1 MRKVVRRGYVE
12 SDERNFN
19 EKNVELLRKASE
31 ECLYLLDR
39 GYKIKNATMFISN
52 HYLLSERQRLSLA
65 RAITKTEDVVKRR
78 EKLLKNT
85 KDITVNID
93 GFNAI
98 IPIETALSNSLLL
111 ECMDGS
117 IRDLADLKGTYRL
130 IDKTEP
136 AVNLVI
142 KKLKEIGV
150 KKANFY
156 LDKPISNA
164 GRLKSLILDIAKE
177 HEFNANVETID
188 HVDSFLYDKEN
199 VITGDSVILDNCISW
214 VNLYKMII
222 DDLEDVWK
230 IKLL

>member
-78 EKLLKNT
+78 EKLLNDT

-136 AVNLVI
+136 AVNLVV

-177 HEFNANVETID
+177 HEFNTNVETID

>member
-78 EKLLKNT
+78 EKLLKDT

-117 IRDLADLKGTYRL
+117 IRDLADLEGTYRL

-177 HEFNANVETID
+177 HEFNTNVEIID